1 MAVPHRKRNRTENTN
16 KIRKKS
22 LLAEKVADYS
32 IRSGDVESII
42 RSMSSSGGFES
53 RNLATGINILR
64 TMRDDSR
71 CTRFLSFVGSN
82 CLDRGSGNN
91 TGHVKEQHVS
101 MCDNYMRC
109 P

>member
-1 MAVPHRKRNRTENTN
+1 MAVPHRKRNRTENRD

-22 LLAEKVADYS
+22 LLAENVADYS
-32 IRSGDVESII
+32 IGSGDVESII

-64 TMRDDSR
+64 TMRDDQQMYQIPFFCS
-71 CTRFLSFVGSN
+71 SN

-91 TGHVKEQHVS
+91 T
-101 MCDNYMRC
+101 
-109 P
+109 